1 MLWTRDVDVK
11 LNTYDKLHIDIS
23 VLDPQTQEDK
33 WRFTGFY
40 GEARRELR
48 YRSQECLRL
57 LNNRLALPWLC
68 AGDFN
73 EVLAADEQFGG
84 QRRPEC
90 QMEGFRE
97 VVDFFGFIDLGY
109 IGLPYTWDN
118 RQQGEHHIKVRLYRG
133 FANGAFLKLFQEV
146 KMWHLQTTESD
157 HCALLIECTKNCQW
171 RRKRRRKRFWYEN
184 MWERDPTYMDTV
196 RNAWPVQEGP
206 TTLEDGQRQL
216 GSIKISLQSW
226 ERTTFGSVREE
237 LARLRQELEQ
247 VRGGSVGTRP
257 SRHEHQIMS
266 RLAELLSREEC
277 MEK

>member
-1 MLWTRDVDVK
+1 
-11 LNTYDKLHIDIS
+11 
-23 VLDPQTQEDK
+23 
-33 WRFTGFY
+33 
-40 GEARRELR
+40 
-48 YRSQECLRL
+48 
-57 LNNRLALPWLC
+57 
-68 AGDFN
+68 
-73 EVLAADEQFGG
+73 
-84 QRRPEC
+84 
-90 QMEGFRE
+90 
-97 VVDFFGFIDLGY
+97 
-109 IGLPYTWDN
+109 
-118 RQQGEHHIKVRLYRG
+118 
-133 FANGAFLKLFQEV
+133 
-146 KMWHLQTTESD
+146 
-157 HCALLIECTKNCQW
+157 
-171 RRKRRRKRFWYEN
+171 
-184 MWERDPTYMDTV
+184 MDTV